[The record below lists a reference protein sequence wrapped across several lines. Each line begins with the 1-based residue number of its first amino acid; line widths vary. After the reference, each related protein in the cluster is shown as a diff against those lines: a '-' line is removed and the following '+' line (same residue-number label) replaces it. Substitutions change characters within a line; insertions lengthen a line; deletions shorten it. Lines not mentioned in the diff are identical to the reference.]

1 MAVGMRVRRVAAWCI
16 ALGWLV
22 LQAGAQGRGAV
33 VTYERVGASPAERHT
48 TTARLLSLA
57 VERGETPTPFVSPGL
72 FRATFE
78 AVVALPLRE
87 RYQFRID
94 GRGSCTLSING
105 EQVLQGS
112 LRAGRPLLTK
122 DAVRLKK
129 GDNLLRVVFESSA
142 VGDGQFRLSWSG
154 PDFGFE
160 PLSPESLSHA
170 ASAELTAGLQLE
182 HGMQAFVARRCA
194 LCHESESLRVGESAF
209 RELDNPGPVLQQ
221 VGSRLQRD
229 WLAAW
234 LLSPQH
240 FVGAPRMPRFALSP
254 AEAADLAT
262 YLGSLGTP
270 LPMDAFPDDAGAHGK
285 QRYAELGCVACH
297 GEPSST
303 PVEDAAGRYSLAHV
317 PGKWHASAL
326 VAFLQAPRSAYP
338 HGRMP
343 DFRLSRAD
351 ALALAAYVL
360 QVPSPALPAVSGD
373 AAQGR
378 RLAQRLGC
386 AICHALD
393 QQMEQ
398 QVDTRHGPRLPN
410 MKAER
415 GCLAE
420 DGTGRNRAPEH
431 RLTSD
436 ERAALRAFLPMA
448 LTAPYRRAPQDFARR
463 QIAEQRC
470 TACHGLDGAPSA
482 WAAHAER
489 ASAVEPLPAEQDPRA
504 QGIPALSWLGGKLQP
519 TWMTRFVA
527 GEERSPR
534 PWLTARMPVFA
545 QHAATLVAGMVRE
558 HGYGD
563 GDEALG
569 AGDVQAAIHGKRLL
583 DMGTGF
589 GCVQCHA
596 VGEQPAVQVF
606 ERAGIDLALARVRLR
621 REYYQRWLLDP
632 PRIDADAKMPK
643 YKDADGKT
651 AFRDV
656 LGGDATL
663 QFDAIWQYLTT
674 LQAKR

>member
-1 MAVGMRVRRVAAWCI
+1 MQAGKQMRRLASWWVAVA
-16 ALGWLV
+16 WLV
-22 LQAGAQGRGAV
+22 LQAGAQGRGAL
-33 VTYERVGASPAERHT
+33 VTYERVGVSPAERHT
-48 TTARLLSLA
+48 STARLLALA

-78 AVVALPLRE
+78 AVVSLPLRE
-87 RYQFRID
+87 RYQFRIE
-94 GRGSCTLSING
+94 GRGSCTLTING

-122 DAVRLKK
+122 EAVRLKK
-129 GDNLLRVVFESSA
+129 GDNQIRVVFESSA

-160 PLSPESLSHA
+160 PPAPESLSHA
-170 ASAELTAGLQLE
+170 ASAELTAGRQLE
-182 HGMQAFVARRCA
+182 QGMQAFVARRCA

-229 WLAAW
+229 WIAAW
-234 LLSPQH
+234 LLGPQH
-240 FVGAPRMPRFALSP
+240 FVATPRMPRFALSP
-254 AEAADLAT
+254 SEAADVAT
-262 YLGSLGTP
+262 YLGTLGAP
-270 LPMDAFPDDAGAHGK
+270 LPMDAFPDDAAAHGQ

-297 GEPSST
+297 GEPSTT
-303 PVEDAAGRYSLAHV
+303 PVEDAAGRHSLAWV
-317 PGKWHASAL
+317 SRKWQAAAL
-326 VAFLQAPRSAYP
+326 VAYLQAPRDAHP

-351 ALALAAYVL
+351 ALALAAYLL
-360 QVPSPALPAVSGD
+360 QGPAIPLPAVSGD

-378 RLAQRLGC
+378 RLAQRHGC

-393 QQMEQ
+393 QP
-398 QVDTRHGPRLPN
+398 VDLRHGPRLPN
-410 MKAER
+410 LKVER

-420 DGTGRNRAPEH
+420 DGAGRNRAPEH
-431 RLTSD
+431 FLSAD
-436 ERAALRAFLPMA
+436 ERAALRAFLPLA
-448 LTAPYRRAPQDFARR
+448 LTAPYRRSPQDYARR
-463 QIAEQRC
+463 QFAEQRC
-470 TACHGLDGAPSA
+470 TACHGLDGHPSA
-482 WAAHAER
+482 WSGHAER

-519 TWMTRFVA
+519 AWMTRFVA

-534 PWLTARMPVFA
+534 PWLTARMPAFP
-545 QHAATLVAGMVRE
+545 QQAAALVAGMARE

-563 GDEALG
+563 GDEPIG

-583 DMGTGF
+583 EMGTGF

-621 REYYQRWLLDP
+621 REYYQRWLQDP
-632 PRIDADAKMPK
+632 PRIDADARMPK

-663 QFDAIWQYLTT
+663 QFDAIWQYLAT
-674 LQAKR
+674 LQPKR